1 MRLKI
6 VGVVSLIFLAG
17 LAVVSLES
25 WLQELNNAIARQEQA
40 VQNLELLRQYDVW
53 VKMTGNPNK
62 LTIEE
67 FRIWKKIKP
76 L

>member
-25 WLQELNNAIARQEQA
+25 WLQELNNTIARQEQA